1 VKGIVLAGGS
11 GTRLFPITRSTNKH
25 LLPVYNKP
33 MIYYPISTL
42 MLAGIRDVLVI
53 STPHDL
59 PRFEQLLGSGSQWGM
74 SFSYAAQKQPEGIA
88 QAFVVGA
95 DFVGSSSVALI
106 LGDNILH
113 GQWLSGQLQDAAR
126 DISGAVVFGYVV
138 NNPQDYAVVE
148 MDSAGR
154 VTGLEEKPAH
164 PKSHTAVVGLYFYDS
179 QVVAIARSLRKSARG
194 EYEITDVN
202 REYLRRGQLKL
213 IPLSRGLAWLD
224 MGTHESLQES
234 SHFVMTIEKRQGLMI
249 ACPEEIAYRFGY
261 IVAEQLARLAEPISN
276 NGYGRYLLEL
286 LKEPR

>member
-59 PRFEQLLGSGSQWGM
+59 PRFEQLLGDGSQWGM
-74 SFSYAAQKQPEGIA
+74 AFSYAAQPRPEGIA

-95 DFVGSSSVALI
+95 DFVGGSSVALI

-113 GQWLSGQLQDAAR
+113 GQWLSGQLQDAAK
-126 DISGAVVFGYVV
+126 DITGAVVFGYIV
-138 NNPQDYAVVE
+138 NNPEEYAVVE

-154 VTGLEEKPAH
+154 VMSLEEKPAH
-164 PKSHTAVVGLYFYDS
+164 PKSHTAVVGLYFYDG
-179 QVVAIARSLRKSARG
+179 QVVAIARSLNKSARG

-261 IVAEQLARLAEPISN
+261 IDAEQLARLAEPIRN